1 MFTMELIEK
10 GTQFVVYFI
19 KPIKE
24 FMERRN
30 QVNYHRKE
38 KEKQSLLHLSQL
50 LQFHRCPKN
59 VMSFW
64 LVQPLS
70 HKDKWKSSF

>member
-1 MFTMELIEK
+1 MELTEK

-38 KEKQSLLHLSQL
+38 KGKQSLLYLSQL
-50 LQFHRCPKN
+50 LH
-59 VMSFW
+59 SFTGAP
-64 LVQPLS
+64 QM
-70 HKDKWKSSF
+70 

>member
-10 GTQFVVYFI
+10 GNQIVVYFS

-38 KEKQSLLHLSQL
+38 KKKIKSFVFEPTSAW
-50 LQFHRCPKN
+50 FHRCPTN
-59 VMSFW
+59 VMSF
-64 LVQPLS
+64 
-70 HKDKWKSSF
+70 

>member
-38 KEKQSLLHLSQL
+38 KEKQSLLYLSQL

>member
-10 GTQFVVYFI
+10 STQFVVYFI

-30 QVNYHRKE
+30 QVNYLRKE
-38 KEKQSLLHLSQL
+38 NGKQSLLYLSQL
-50 LQFHRCPKN
+50 LQ
-59 VMSFW
+59 SFTGAP
-64 LVQPLS
+64 QM
-70 HKDKWKSSF
+70 